1 MEKINE
7 EKQESAHNFDEIN
20 NDLSKDLVN
29 YQDKQDETKKLDKDE
44 NKDIKGTQVQVND
57 NMNSEQNGNQDA
69 LNSEVDH
76 LEDRDDVMVDD
87 RSSDK

>member
-1 MEKINE
+1 MEKKNE

-20 NDLSKDLVN
+20 NDLSRDLVN
-29 YQDKQDETKKLDKDE
+29 YQDKPDETKEHEKDE
-44 NKDIKGTQVQVND
+44 NKDIKGNQVQAND

-87 RSSDK
+87 RSRDK